1 VTIKTVNLD
10 ENLIVAAEQRAHELS
25 EEYGV
30 TVSFSEV
37 VRRALAA
44 FCLPIRSTGRPM
56 DYEKTESAAEP
67 AIA

>member
-1 VTIKTVNLD
+1 MAIKTVNLD
-10 ENLIVAAEQRAHELS
+10 EHLIVATEQRARELS

-44 FCLPIRSTGRPM
+44 FCLPVRSIDRPK
-56 DYEKTESAAEP
+56 DYQPTEAESIAA
-67 AIA
+67 

>member
-1 VTIKTVNLD
+1 MTIKTVNLD
-10 ENLIVAAEQRAHELS
+10 DELITAAEQRARALS

-44 FCLPIRSTGRPM
+44 FLLPARSTDRPNI
-56 DYEKTESAAEP
+56 YEETTA
-67 AIA
+67 

>member
-1 VTIKTVNLD
+1 MAIKTVNLD

-25 EEYGV
+25 EEYGI

-44 FCLPIRSTGRPM
+44 FCLPIRSTDRPK
-56 DYEKTESAAEP
+56 DYQPTAAEP
-67 AIA
+67 VNA